1 MVLQRGSMKS
11 THFAL
16 PLAAV
21 TLLTACGGSSN
32 DSGSSISA
40 SGSSSGTTATARG
53 TLLQDP
59 PNLASMVTAAQL
71 SAQLTSDASQ
81 SSLGSTVLS
90 DVLTLAGV
98 PECDISV
105 YHIQYTTVG
114 GQGESTTAS
123 GALMVP
129 SGSGSNCSG
138 PRPIVL
144 YAHGTNPLKT
154 FNIADLSDSQNAEG
168 ILLAAFFAARGYIVV
183 APNYTGYDTSTLS
196 YHPFLVADAQADD
209 MIDGLTA
216 ARHALSDAAAGG
228 ATSVSDNGQLFITGY
243 SQGGYVAMAT
253 HRAMEALGL
262 TVTASAPMSGPY
274 ALEAFVDAEFAGEV
288 TEGATI
294 SATMLIDGYQNSYGT
309 VYSAAT
315 DVISPQYA
323 SGFTTLL
330 PSTTS
335 RSQLYSDGALP
346 QYALFDPTPPTATYV
361 AQTPATMPAAFAP
374 VFAQGFGSGNLIIN
388 SYRLSYLQDESSNPD
403 GGFPTLTTNLPAT
416 SPEVAFRQL
425 LKANDLRS
433 WIPNAPTQ
441 LCGGDQDPTVFFF
454 NTQLMQNYWTT
465 HPPMTAG
472 SVTVLDLDSGTS
484 AAGVAGSLQT
494 EFQTTKAAYAAS
506 AVLQGATD
514 GGASAVDSVYH
525 ETLVPPFCLAAVISY
540 FNGF

>member
-1 MVLQRGSMKS
+1 MVLALVVS
-11 THFAL
+11 T
-16 PLAAV
+16 
-21 TLLTACGGSSN
+21 LTACG
-32 DSGSSISA
+32 SGSDDSSSMPA
-40 SGSSSGTTATARG
+40 SGSSSGTGAAVRG
-53 TLLQDP
+53 SLLQSP
-59 PNLASMVTAAQL
+59 PALASMMTAVQL
-71 SAQLTSDASQ
+71 SAELTSDAIQTALST
-81 SSLGSTVLS
+81 TVLS
-90 DVLTLAGV
+90 DILTLAGV

-105 YHIQYTTVG
+105 YHIEYATVG

-129 SGSGSNCSG
+129 SGSGANCSG

-144 YAHGTNPLKT
+144 YAHGTDPLKS

-183 APNYTGYDTSTLS
+183 APNYTGYDTSTLG

-216 ARHALSDAAAGG
+216 ARHALSAAAG
-228 ATSVSDNGQLFITGY
+228 ATTSSATDNGQLFITGY

-274 ALEAFVDAEFAGEV
+274 ALAAFVDAEFAGEV
-288 TEGATI
+288 TEGATV

-309 VYSAAT
+309 VYSSPT

-323 SGFTTLL
+323 NGFATLL
-330 PSTTS
+330 PSATS

-346 QYALFDPTPPTATYV
+346 EFALFDSTAPSADYLSV
-361 AQTPATMPAAFAP
+361 TPAVQPAAFAP
-374 VFAQGFGSGNLIIN
+374 VFAQGFGSGNLITN
-388 SYRLSYLQDESSNPD
+388 AYRLSYLQDETSNPD
-403 GGFPTLTTNLPAT
+403 GGFPSVTTNVAAT
-416 SPEVAFRQL
+416 SPQVVFRQL

-433 WIPNAPTQ
+433 WIPKAPTQ

-465 HPPMTAG
+465 NPPMTAG
-472 SVTVLDLDSGTS
+472 AVSVLDLDSSTP
-484 AAGVAGSLQT
+484 AAGVDGSLQA
-494 EFQTTKAAYAAS
+494 EFQATKTAYAAA
-506 AVLQGATD
+506 AVLQGASD
-514 GGASAVDSVYH
+514 DGASAVASVYH
-525 ETLVPPFCLAAVISY
+525 ETLVPPFCLASVISY